1 MLLRAIMIRL
11 AIHFLTKGEEMPYKF
26 FCVFVVL
33 ILIISTNVCADTLS
47 LEGFDEKIDVKIL
60 EMNDEYIK
68 VIVPQSEIG
77 SISIK
82 SERDSKYPDTVFINV
97 DGKEKKVMCK
107 IVKITKSP
115 GNITLQ
121 ISRERVSAIQIAFL
135 DSNQMD
141 ALSAHREERAQP
153 PVDTELLKEQI
164 MEQLRHE
171 FEIKQ
176 ERQEQEGVSIE
187 DRIKEELRGEFEN
200 REKAYDGEYYGKV
213 TGRMFYKDKPLP
225 GCQVKIT
232 MLEKWGIFG
241 KPKEGLR
248 FETITDENGRYLF
261 EKVNPGGY
269 KIYWKPPHESSW
281 IRSIKMEPDIFVEA
295 GETYHYRDRET
306 NIKTAN

>member
-1 MLLRAIMIRL
+1 MS
-11 AIHFLTKGEEMPYKF
+11 YKF
-26 FCVFVVL
+26 FCVSLVL
-33 ILIISTNVCADTLS
+33 ILIICTKVYADTLK

-60 EMNDEYIK
+60 EMNEDYIR
-68 VIVPQSEIG
+68 VIVSQSEIG

-97 DGKEKKVMCK
+97 DGKEKKVICK
-107 IVKITKSP
+107 IVKITKTP

-121 ISRERVSAIQIAFL
+121 IPRERVSAIQISFPG
-135 DSNQMD
+135 SNQMD
-141 ALSAHREERAQP
+141 TSSAHREERAQP
-153 PVDTELLKEQI
+153 PVDTEQLKEQI
-164 MEQLRHE
+164 MEQIRRE

-176 ERQEQEGVSIE
+176 EMQEQESVSIE
-187 DRIKEELRGEFEN
+187 DKIKKELTLEFEEKQQIKEEIFEAEN
-200 REKAYDGEYYGKV
+200 YGRV
-213 TGRMFYKDKPLP
+213 TGRMFYKGKPLP

-281 IRSIKMEPDIFVEA
+281 IRSIKMEPDLFVDA
-295 GETYHYRDRET
+295 GETYRYRDRET
-306 NIKTAN
+306 NVKTAN

>member
-1 MLLRAIMIRL
+1 MS
-11 AIHFLTKGEEMPYKF
+11 YKF

-33 ILIISTNVCADTLS
+33 ILIINTKLCADTLS

-68 VIVPQSEIG
+68 VIVPKSEIG

-82 SERDSKYPDTVFINV
+82 SEHDSKYPDTVFINV
-97 DGKEKKVMCK
+97 DGKEKKVICK
-107 IVKITKSP
+107 IVKITKTP

-121 ISRERVSAIQIAFL
+121 ISREKVSAIQIAFPGSET
-135 DSNQMD
+135 DD
-141 ALSAHREERAQP
+141 LSAHREERAQSS
-153 PVDTELLKEQI
+153 VDPELLKEQI

-176 ERQEQEGVSIE
+176 ERQEQEGIAIE
-187 DRIKEELRGEFEN
+187 ERIKEELTLEFE
-200 REKAYDGEYYGKV
+200 EKQQIKEEIFASENYGTV
-213 TGRMFYKDKPLP
+213 TGRMFYKGKPLP

-232 MLEKWGIFG
+232 MLEKWGILG
-241 KPKEGLR
+241 KPKEGLW

-269 KIYWKPPHESSW
+269 KIYWKPPRESSW
-281 IRSIKMEPDIFVEA
+281 IRSIKMEPDMFVEA

>member
-1 MLLRAIMIRL
+1 MS
-11 AIHFLTKGEEMPYKF
+11 HKF
-26 FCVFVVL
+26 FCVFVIL
-33 ILIISTNVCADTLS
+33 LLIISTKICADTLS

-60 EMNDEYIK
+60 EMNEEYIK

-82 SERDSKYPDTVFINV
+82 SEHDSKYPDTVFINV
-97 DGKEKKVMCK
+97 DSKKTKIICK
-107 IVKITKSP
+107 IVKITKNP

-121 ISRERVSAIQIAFL
+121 ISRERVSAIHIDFPG
-135 DSNQMD
+135 SNQMD
-141 ALSAHREERAQP
+141 ALSAQREERTQS
-153 PVDTELLKEQI
+153 PVDPELLKEQI

-176 ERQEQEGVSIE
+176 ERQEQESVSIE
-187 DRIKEELRGEFEN
+187 DRIKEDLRGEFEN
-200 REKAYDGEYYGKV
+200 REKAYDIENYGRV
-213 TGRMFYKDKPLP
+213 TGRMFYEGKPLP
-225 GCQVKIT
+225 GCQVKIV

-241 KPKEGLR
+241 NPKEGLR

-261 EKVNPGGY
+261 EKVNSGGY

-281 IRSIKMEPDIFVEA
+281 IRSIKMEPDLFVEA

-306 NIKTAN
+306 NVKTAN